1 MLGIFGGIAW
11 VALGVDLMM
20 FMPRFRPFPTIIGK
34 PKSVTQGMV
43 ASKVIW
49 GASLTGCLTVT
60 LPAAVLWLF
69 PLSAMAQTPPP
80 PPPRIVIDSNSAIPS
95 TPPRPE
101 LRVTPPPSS
110 QQTLDVSESRDT
122 FRYTL
127 GAGDAIKI
135 DVFNVAEFSGNHTIA
150 PDGTV
155 NLSLIG
161 SVRLEGLT
169 LEEATATLKERLQP
183 FLVRNIVNV
192 SLVDPRPLNIA
203 IVGEVNRPG
212 PRFLTY
218 LRSGGTQGGQI
229 ATLTRAIEAAGGI
242 TPRADMTNILISRRD
257 GNQGRRLIKA
267 NLVALLERG
276 DISQDLRILD
286 GDSILVPRIEQNAA
300 SQPRQVSTSTFS
312 PDTYAIQVALVGE
325 VNRIGPQ
332 TLVYSRLGSA
342 PTGLNTQTGVTGQAT
357 QGGPVTLSRALQAA
371 GGITEVADIRNIQIG
386 RLDER
391 GNRNVFKANLLDL
404 ITKADLSQDITLT
417 DGDLIT
423 VPRLEKVNPNE
434 YREIARATFSPTSI
448 TVQVIGEVSRS
459 GPLQLRPNSSFT
471 EAITFAG
478 GITNNG
484 DWRAVELYRFNADGS
499 VVRRDLVADLN
510 LPQNEQSNPGLRDR
524 DVIVV
529 RPSFGASIL
538 ESTTRFLGNIVSPY
552 TLVNNLFRR

>member
-1 MLGIFGGIAW
+1 
-11 VALGVDLMM
+11 M
-20 FMPRFRPFPTIIGK
+20 FMARFRYFHQ
-34 PKSVTQGMV
+34 VTVAFTPLVQG
-43 ASKVIW
+43 SK
-49 GASLTGCLTVT
+49 ATPSSSSLSNSSSNNLTKALAVS
-60 LPAAVLWLF
+60 LPAAWLWLV
-69 PLSAMAQTPPP
+69 PLAATAQTPPP
-80 PPPRIVIDSNSAIPS
+80 PPLRPTTVTPSSTVPSAAPR
-95 TPPRPE
+95 TE

-110 QQTLDVSESRDT
+110 QQTLDVSESKDT

-127 GAGDAIKI
+127 GAGDVIKI
-135 DVFNVAEFSGNHTIA
+135 DVFNVSEFSGNQTIA

-155 NLSLIG
+155 NLSLVG

-169 LEEATATLKERLQP
+169 LAEATATLKEKLQP

-203 IVGEVNRPG
+203 VVGEVNRPG

-218 LRSGGTQGGQI
+218 LRSSGSSGGGQSGQV

-257 GNQGRRLIKA
+257 GYQGRRLIKA

-286 GDSILVPRIEQNAA
+286 GDSILVPRIEQNSS

-342 PTGLNTQTGVTGQAT
+342 PTGLNTQTGTSGQAT

-371 GGITEVADIRNIQIG
+371 GGITEIADIRNIQIG

-423 VPRLEKVNPNE
+423 VPRLEKVNAAE
-434 YREIARATFSPTSI
+434 YREIARATFSPTTI
-448 TVQVIGEVSRS
+448 TVQVIGEVNRS

-484 DWRAVELYRFNADGS
+484 DWRAVELYRFNTDGS

>member
-1 MLGIFGGIAW
+1 
-11 VALGVDLMM
+11 MM
-20 FMPRFRPFPTIIGK
+20 FMARFRSFHRVPIRPV
-34 PKSVTQGMV
+34 PMTQGYGVMSRANWLDVWLRACIGGLPV
-43 ASKVIW
+43 AW
-49 GASLTGCLTVT
+49 
-60 LPAAVLWLF
+60 LWLV
-69 PLSAMAQTPPP
+69 PLSATAQTPPP
-80 PPPRIVIDSNSAIPS
+80 PPARSAVAPTSVVPS
-95 TPPRPE
+95 APPRTE
-101 LRVTPPPSS
+101 LRVTPPAST
-110 QQTLDVSESRDT
+110 QQTLDVTESRDT

-127 GAGDAIKI
+127 GAGDVVKI
-135 DVFNVAEFSGNHTIA
+135 DVFNVAEFSGNQTIA

-155 NLSLIG
+155 NLSLVG

-169 LEEATATLKERLQP
+169 LEEATATLKEKLQP

-192 SLVDPRPLNIA
+192 ALVDPRPLNIA
-203 IVGEVNRPG
+203 VVGEVNRPG

-218 LRSGGTQGGQI
+218 LRSSGSSGGGQGGQV

-286 GDSILVPRIEQNAA
+286 GDSILVPRIEQNAS

-332 TLVYSRLGSA
+332 TLVYSRLGTA
-342 PTGLNTQTGVTGQAT
+342 PTGLNTQTGASGQASP
-357 QGGPVTLSRALQAA
+357 GGPVTLSRALQAA
-371 GGITEVADIRNIQIG
+371 GGITEIADIRNIQIA

-404 ITKADLSQDITLT
+404 ITKADLSQDVTLT

-423 VPRLEKVNPNE
+423 VPQLEKVNPNE

-448 TVQVIGEVSRS
+448 TVQVIGEVVRS